1 MLFSIKLLKNKYTC
15 NTVIFYKIRI
25 CDLIQGSM
33 PSMRVTPQAGQGWG
47 VGNEGKKEE
56 IRGGEESGEG
66 TRDRPPDGHHTDVT
80 MQNQCPRT
88 ETPPPPRRSLGGRP
102 LSSPSHEFAYVACER
117 HSVFLTHSSVN
128 SFDGHN
134 LQSMGLGG
142 DRWGIAQM
150 WVRHV
155 TERET
160 EMLGR

>member
-1 MLFSIKLLKNKYTC
+1 MEKERETGHLTGITRTSRCRTSA
-15 NTVIFYKIRI
+15 RERRPR
-25 CDLIQGSM
+25 
-33 PSMRVTPQAGQGWG
+33 PS
-47 VGNEGKKEE
+47 
-56 IRGGEESGEG
+56 
-66 TRDRPPDGHHTDVT
+66 
-80 MQNQCPRT
+80 
-88 ETPPPPRRSLGGRP
+88 PRRSLGGRP
-102 LSSPSHEFAYVACER
+102 LSSQSHEFAYVACER

-134 LQSMGLGG
+134 LWTMGLGG